1 MINPFIQTNL
11 ATNTAEQNLLH
22 GLVEESIQFNGIDF
36 IYLPRTMN
44 NEDLLFH
51 EATQSTFSQVFT
63 IEGYLESVEAFEGDG
78 DMLSGLGLS
87 IKDQASIQFAQRRFL
102 AITGKNLPVEGDL
115 IYYKNAK
122 SIFEIKFVQ
131 NESQF
136 YPMGTLPSF
145 KITAE
150 KYEYS
155 GETFATGIPELDA
168 LNDTVVD
175 AVGDTVAVVD
185 SFNEANI
192 SIQTEADSNFS
203 FQESNPFGQ
212 A

>member
-11 ATNTAEQNLLH
+11 ATNTAEQNLIH
-22 GLVEESIQFNGIDF
+22 DLVAESIQFNGIDF
-36 IYLPRTMN
+36 VYLPRTMN
-44 NEDLLFH
+44 NDDPLFH
-51 EATQSTFSQVFT
+51 ESTQSTFSQVFT
-63 IEGYLESVEAFEGDG
+63 IEGYLESVESFEGDG

-87 IKDQASIQFAQRRFL
+87 IKDQASIQFAQRRFRTV
-102 AITGKNLPVEGDL
+102 TGKYLPIEGDL
-115 IYYKNAK
+115 LYYKNAK

-145 KITAE
+145 KMTCE

-155 GETFATGIPELDA
+155 GETFTTGIPELDA
-168 LNDTVVD
+168 LNNTVVD
-175 AVGDTVAVVD
+175 SVGDTVSVPANYND
-185 SFNEANI
+185 ANI
-192 SIQTEADSNFS
+192 PIQIEADTVMSFS
-203 FQESNPFGQ
+203 ETNPFGQ